1 MPISIFKRSFSFFPF
16 QAQVFVTSI
25 LFLLR
30 SISIFFHFPTF
41 FLSPLHDFFCS
52 TSFFF
57 RVVIIDFYVL
67 SDLSSKINIFI
78 CLILKD
84 IHFSN
89 KRIMVF
95 SLMPKKVRK
104 QFSHQCHQDAQSE
117 SLLRDKP
124 RLGLVQAVLVLFTI
138 IISRTY

>member
-30 SISIFFHFPTF
+30 SISIFFSIFQPFFFLHYMTF

-89 KRIMVF
+89 KRIMDILLNAKE
-95 SLMPKKVRK
+95 SAKTIQSPMP
-104 QFSHQCHQDAQSE
+104 
-117 SLLRDKP
+117 
-124 RLGLVQAVLVLFTI
+124 
-138 IISRTY
+138 SRRSIRVIVTR